1 MLIAITQ
8 GNTATLFV
16 VRDGWAVF
24 TIVAIAVGAAAACLT
39 AAFLVPIFH
48 RFRSRPELR
57 IEWYVDDAVW
67 HAHQVL
73 AIPHGATAKVTAAF
87 VNIGDAGGE
96 PAYASV
102 AIASAFDLIQRDAG
116 GRVERTGRH
125 GQHEIAGQ
133 PPVFRATS
141 LAEERRFYLGMRWG
155 LDFEVRSPQLPEERI
170 PPARDYVLVADFSTD
185 RLNRRGHRVKWLQ
198 SFFTVGRART
208 MIPLRAIPEGSAVGP
223 GLRRTERI
231 VRALPAGHTLPGRAA
246 TEAGLVSR

>member
-1 MLIAITQ
+1 MLIAIAN
-8 GNTATLFV
+8 GSSATLYV
-16 VRDGWAVF
+16 VSDGWTTF
-24 TIVAIAVGAAAACLT
+24 TIVMVAIGAVAACLI
-39 AAFLVPIFH
+39 AALLVPIFH

-57 IEWYVDDAVW
+57 IEWYVGDTVW
-67 HAHQVL
+67 EPYQVL
-73 AIPHGATAKVTAAF
+73 AIPHGGSAKVTAAF

-102 AIASAFDLIQRDAG
+102 AIAPAFELIQRDAG
-116 GRVERTGRH
+116 GRVDRTGRH
-125 GQHEIAGQ
+125 GQHETAGQ
-133 PPVFRATS
+133 PPVYRATS

-155 LDFEVRSPQLPEERI
+155 LDFEVRSPQLPEDRI

-223 GLRRTERI
+223 GLRRTERT
-231 VRALPAGHTLPGRAA
+231 VRALPAGHSLPGRGA
-246 TEAGLVSR
+246 TESGLVAR